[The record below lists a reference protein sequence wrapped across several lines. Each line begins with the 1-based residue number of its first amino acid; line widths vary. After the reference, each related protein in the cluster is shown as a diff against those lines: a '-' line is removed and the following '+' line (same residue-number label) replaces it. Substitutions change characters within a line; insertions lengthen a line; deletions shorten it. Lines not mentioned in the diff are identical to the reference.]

1 MESSQTIVE
10 RDRLGNRKLG
20 TSGDEFWRGS
30 KWGTIINKL
39 EINKLAN
46 SSGKEKFDN

>member
-1 MESSQTIVE
+1 MESLQTIAE
-10 RDRLGNRKLG
+10 RDKLGNRKLG
-20 TSGDEFWRGS
+20 TSGDEFWIGS

-39 EINKLAN
+39 ERNKLEN